1 MALANKAQDAMK
13 EKPEKTEG
21 QNVDEEE
28 KDGSDS
34 DQEAKNTNNVE
45 NAEELSLSQKVDA
58 LFVAAD
64 VNQDGKLNLK
74 EAKPMIQKVAA
85 ELLGMEDGEAG
96 ESLLKNMFEEMDSNS
111 DGMVTKE
118 ELLEHLRQLE

>member
-1 MALANKAQDAMK
+1 M
-13 EKPEKTEG
+13 E
-21 QNVDEEE
+21 EEE
-28 KDGSDS
+28 KDNSDS
-34 DQEAKNTNNVE
+34 DQEAKKQNND
-45 NAEELSLSQKVDA
+45 EELSLSQKVDA

-85 ELLGMEDGEAG
+85 ELLGMEDGDAG
-96 ESLLKNMFEEMDSNS
+96 DAMLKNMFEEMDSNS

-118 ELLEHLRQLE
+118 ELLEHLKQLEQE